1 MLAPSP
7 ATATQAAL
15 KGGVRS
21 ARSSSQA
28 IEDNQLYTKILL
40 FMNILIIE
48 NLKIWFRVCS
58 VLQNLVSTSN
68 NIKYAMQRIY
78 VKLLTDLKLVS

>member
-48 NLKIWFRVCS
+48 NLNIWFREFGSFGS
-58 VLQNLVSTSN
+58 VPYYKT
-68 NIKYAMQRIY
+68 
-78 VKLLTDLKLVS
+78 